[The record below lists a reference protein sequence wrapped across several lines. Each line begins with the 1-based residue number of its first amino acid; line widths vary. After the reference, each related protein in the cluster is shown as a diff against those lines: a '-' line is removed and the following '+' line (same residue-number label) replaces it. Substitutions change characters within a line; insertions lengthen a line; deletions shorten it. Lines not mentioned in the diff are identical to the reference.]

1 MSIGVPQGSCLGPLL
16 FLLYIN
22 DLASVSAFDITM
34 YADDTVLIMSGSK
47 PNSLESRINN
57 ELEQVDIWLRKN
69 KLSLNYSKTNYIIY
83 NKQPNKSFDSDFKL
97 AINNTSLNKVS
108 FIKYLGVYFGDKLC
122 WDNHIENLCNKCSA
136 DCEVTLRRKPFVC
149 YITA

>member
-97 AINNTSLNKVS
+97 T
-108 FIKYLGVYFGDKLC
+108 IK
-122 WDNHIENLCNKCSA
+122 
-136 DCEVTLRRKPFVC
+136 
-149 YITA
+149 